1 VAAGGEGLGGEGL
14 GVGRGRCMGQRQLD
28 NGHTF
33 SKVTY

>member
-1 VAAGGEGLGGEGL
+1 VVAGGEGLC
-14 GVGRGRCMGQRQLD
+14 VGRGRWVGQRQLD